1 MATDKK
7 VIFATFLL
15 DEQKYALTI
24 DAVIRVIHSLFVT
37 PLPKSPEI
45 ILGIINIEGNLIPVA
60 DLRKRFRIRQ
70 KNIELKD
77 QFIIAQTKT
86 RQIALVVDNV
96 GDIINISPDEII
108 NEKNVLPE
116 MPYIKGLIALEDGMI
131 LINDLDA
138 FLNLEEEK
146 MLDQAL
152 NNV

>member
-15 DEQKYALTI
+15 DEQKYALAI
-24 DAVIRVIHSLFVT
+24 DVLIRVIHSLYIT

-86 RQIALVVDNV
+86 RQISLVVDKV
-96 GDIINISPDEII
+96 GDIINISQDEII
-108 NEKNVLPE
+108 NEKNILPE
-116 MPYIKGLIALEDGMI
+116 MPYIKGLIALEDGVI

>member
-1 MATDKK
+1 MTLDKK
-7 VIFATFLL
+7 LIFATFFL
-15 DEQKYALTI
+15 DEQKYALAI
-24 DAVIRVIHSLFVT
+24 DAVIRVIHALYVT

-45 ILGIINIEGNLIPVA
+45 ILGIINVEGDLIPVA

-86 RQIALVVDNV
+86 RQIALLVDNV
-96 GDIINISPDEII
+96 ADIINISESEII
-108 NEKNVLPE
+108 NEKNILPE
-116 MPYIKGLIALEDGMI
+116 MPYINGLIALEDGMI

-152 NNV
+152 NSV